1 MREPAITPITPITAT
16 TSTLATALFGSA
28 LLLGCGGDGGDGPPV
43 ARYRIGGTLS
53 GLAGGTS
60 VTLQNNGADDLRM
73 QADGAFAFPSD
84 DPAFAEV
91 NAFFF
96 REDYDWPQLRR
107 DCAAVIAAVQAA
119 R

>member
-1 MREPAITPITPITAT
+1 MREPAITPITAT

-60 VTLQNNGADDLRM
+60 VTLQNNGADDLRL
-73 QADGAFAFPSD
+73 QADGSFTFPFLIEQGQ
-84 DPAFAEV
+84 P
-91 NAFFF
+91 
-96 REDYDWPQLRR
+96 
-107 DCAAVIAAVQAA
+107 
-119 R
+119 